1 MAVWTSIQLSEVR
14 SGFRID
20 SEFYKEE
27 YLQKDHELFRLKRSS
42 LGHLA
47 KVTDGEHGSVKFV
60 IHGIKYLT
68 AENVKQGYID
78 FDGVRYVGPEVDHRN
93 ARARVS
99 VDDVLIS
106 IKGTLGEVG
115 VAEKQLLPA
124 NMNRDVAII
133 KPFASAPSGLFI
145 SAFLRSTYGKYQLA
159 REGSGGVQ
167 QMITLERLR
176 NIQIPQLSDG
186 DINLVVSEYQQALS
200 KRQESIKLYTQA
212 QQLLEAELGLD
223 KLRFEKPVGY
233 TARFSELE
241 LSRRADAEF
250 FNPKYQK
257 VIGLVKQHSFVTF
270 GRLFSV
276 RRGIC
281 IDPRLYNE
289 IDGRSYIRIKELS
302 LDQPLAKNDSIKIS
316 EKYIS
321 GKYPH
326 ARTGDYILAV
336 IGATIGKINLI
347 SDDLDGSLFSNN
359 TACLSPKIEIAH
371 PNAYELILRSPI
383 IQYQIQQRMAKTAQE
398 KISDPE
404 LKKILIPILSTEVL
418 DELEHLVV
426 ASKKSY
432 HQSKQLIDQ
441 AKSRVEQLIE
451 KAVQK

>member
-27 YLQKDHELFRLKRSS
+27 YLQKDYELFILKRSS
-42 LGHLA
+42 LGRIA
-47 KVTDGEHGSVKFV
+47 KVTDGEHGSVKFI

-78 FDGVRYVGPEVDHRN
+78 YDGVRYVGPEVDRRN
-93 ARARVS
+93 ARARVC

-115 VAEKQLLPA
+115 VAEKELLPA

-186 DINLVVSEYQQALS
+186 DINLVVSEYKQALS

-212 QQLLEAELGLD
+212 QHLLETELGLD
-223 KLRFEKPVGY
+223 KLHFDKPVGY
-233 TARFSELE
+233 TARFSITGLADTFDAGRMDAQCFSPEAIYYEAWLLKHSTCDRLNICLTSKAKGRQQAE
-241 LSRRADAEF
+241 VTSGSIAYCSIKHISGREIVGASKTEAAADAPVA
-250 FNPKYQK
+250 N
-257 VIGLVKQHSFVTF
+257 
-270 GRLFSV
+270 
-276 RRGIC
+276 
-281 IDPRLYNE
+281 
-289 IDGRSYIRIKELS
+289 
-302 LDQPLAKNDSIKIS
+302 KNDLL
-316 EKYIS
+316 
-321 GKYPH
+321 
-326 ARTGDYILAV
+326 LA
-336 IGATIGKINLI
+336 ITGATIGKIGIVNRYDSL
-347 SDDLDGSLFSNN
+347 LFSGDMLRLRVNN
-359 TACLSPKIEIAH
+359 CISPHYLLLTLDHYLGQVQFNRWITGSTNGHLAPHDVGRVLVPRLASEKEEQISGLVAES
-371 PNAYELILRSPI
+371 LRNREES
-383 IQYQIQQRMAKTAQE
+383 E
-398 KISDPE
+398 
-404 LKKILIPILSTEVL
+404 
-418 DELEHLVV
+418 
-426 ASKKSY
+426 
-432 HQSKQLIDQ
+432 QLLDQ

-451 KAVQK
+451 EAVQK